1 MKIIFLLLCNLLNI
15 NIVMNKFWKVVLA
28 VIVGVIIV
36 NIINGLLFF
45 LCMTGLSSFST
56 PETEVKDNSVL
67 KITLNLDMPD
77 KVTNDMNFDFMS
89 MTTTKSVGLNDALK
103 SIEKAKNDDR
113 IKGIYLDMNSVAINF
128 ATAEELRNKLIEFK
142 ESGKFIISY
151 STAYSQI
158 GYYIASVADEI
169 YMNPQ
174 GGMSWQ
180 GMCSQI
186 MFYKNVLEKLGV
198 EMQVFRHG
206 QFKSAVE
213 PYICDKMSPANRK
226 QYSVLLNSMWGNI
239 CNGISEQRGISVEN
253 LNKYADS
260 LAIRKA
266 QDAVDL
272 KFVDGLRYYDE
283 VLEELKTKSGFRGE
297 KDDDMFIGLAKY
309 VDAKANVKSNESKN
323 EIAVL
328 FAEGEIVDG
337 NGGRGQMGGDKIAE
351 ELRKIRENDNV
362 KALVLRV
369 NSPGGSGLA
378 SEIMWREIQK
388 VKEAGKPV
396 VVSMGNYAAS
406 GGYYISCSADHIF
419 AQPTTLTG
427 SIGVFG
433 MFPCVQ
439 GLVTDKIGI
448 TVDTVS
454 TNASADFGSL
464 LRPVNDMEYANV
476 QQSIEDFYDLFL
488 TRVFAGR
495 QGKGAEGH
503 VLSEKALV
511 DSIGQGRVWSGA
523 DAIAIGL
530 VDELGSL
537 NDAVKKAVELAN
549 VSDYKIEEYPAKK
562 EWFEQLS
569 EQFDIS
575 TRIMERELGENYH
588 YYQEIKRL
596 QNTTGIQARMEYDAI
611 IR

>member
-1 MKIIFLLLCNLLNI
+1 MKN
-15 NIVMNKFWKVVLA
+15 FWKEVLA
-28 VIVGVIIV
+28 VVVGVLILNVIY
-36 NIINGLLFF
+36 GLLIFMF
-45 LCMTGLSSFST
+45 CSSMASVST
-56 PETEVKDNSVL
+56 PEVEVKDNSVL
-67 KITLNLDMPD
+67 TISLATDMPD
-77 KVTNDMNFDFMS
+77 KVTDGMDFDFK
-89 MTTTKSVGLNDALK
+89 TLKSKNTVGLCDALK
-103 SIEKAKNDDR
+103 SIEKAKTDDN
-113 IKGIYLDMNSVAINF
+113 IKGIYLDMSDVAVGF
-128 ATAEELRNKLIEFK
+128 ATAEELRNKLLEFK
-142 ESGKFIISY
+142 ESGKFIVSY
-151 STAYSQI
+151 STAYSQL
-158 GYYIASVADEI
+158 GYYIASVADEV
-169 YMNPQ
+169 YLNPQ
-174 GGMSWQ
+174 GGMAWQ

-186 MFYKNVLEKLGV
+186 MFYKNVLEKIGV

-226 QYSVLLNSMWGNI
+226 QYSVLLHSMWGEV
-239 CNGISEQRGISVEN
+239 CKGVSEQRGISVEN
-253 LNKYADS
+253 LNMYADS
-260 LAIRKA
+260 LSIRKA

-272 KFVDGLRYYDE
+272 KFVDGIKYYDE
-283 VLEELKTKSGFRGE
+283 VLEILKTKSGFSGQ
-297 KDDDMFIGLAKY
+297 KDKDMFIALSKY
-309 VDAKANVKSNESKN
+309 VNAKANVKINDSKN

-337 NGGRGQMGGDKIAE
+337 DGGKDQMGGDKIAE
-351 ELRKIRENDNV
+351 ELRKIRENDDV
-362 KALVLRV
+362 KAVVLRV

-406 GGYYISCSADHIF
+406 GGYYISCSADYIY

-448 TVDTVS
+448 TIDTVC
-454 TNASADFGSL
+454 TNTSADFGSL
-464 LRPVNDMEYANV
+464 LRPVNEREYANV

-495 QGKGAEGH
+495 EGKGAEGH

-562 EWFEQLS
+562 EWYEQLA
-569 EQFDIS
+569 EEFDV
-575 TRIMERELGENYH
+575 TTKIMERELGENYH
-588 YYQEIKRL
+588 YYQEVKRL
-596 QNTTGIQARMEYDAI
+596 QNTTGIQARMEYDVVI
-611 IR
+611 K